1 MSEIK
6 NFDFKEIPKI
16 DEKQKDLNEINDK
29 ITTLELELNMMAD
42 WVFNIEKKSEIEE
55 NIKSLKEKRE
65 SILVWTKKELNI
77 EKQDLPITKEDNEI
91 LTNEIKNT
99 PISINEKER
108 LLKEIDNVKSTNQL
122 EQKYFWEW
130 IGALILKFIAFLT
143 WYKNDREFDDN
154 IYYNEYKNSKLI
166 ILDADKEKFV
176 KEAKPLALEI
186 EKKFGIPW
194 QVSLAQW
201 ALESWWW
208 KSELAQKDWNFFGIK
223 AVKWQQW
230 VNYKTKEEWKDWLY
244 ETTASFRKFNW
255 MQDSFYWYAKFL
267 AIDNPRYKPA
277 FKYGY
282 DINPKPDHYPSE
294 YSWYNPLKF
303 LIEIK
308 KAWYATD
315 KNYIQK
321 TSWIIKSIEKIEK

>member
-99 PISINEKER
+99 PISISEKER

-267 AIDNPRYKPA
+267 AIDNPRYKSA

>member
-99 PISINEKER
+99 PISISEKER

>member
-77 EKQDLPITKEDNEI
+77 EKQDLPISKEDNEI

-99 PISINEKER
+99 PISISEKER

-143 WYKNDREFDDN
+143 WYKNNREFDDN
-154 IYYNEYKNSKLI
+154 MYYNEYKNSKLI

>member
-16 DEKQKDLNEINDK
+16 DEKQKDLNEINEK

-42 WVFNIEKKSEIEE
+42 WAFNIEKKSEIEE
-55 NIKSLKEKRE
+55 NIKNLKAKRE

-91 LTNEIKNT
+91 LTKEIKNT
-99 PISINEKER
+99 PISTSEKER

-130 IGALILKFIAFLT
+130 IWALILKFIAFLT
-143 WYKNDREFDDN
+143 WYKNNRDFDDN
-154 IYYNEYKNSKLI
+154 MYYNEYKNSKLV

-201 ALESWWW
+201 ALESGWW

-223 AVKWQQW
+223 AIKWQQW

-267 AIDNPRYKPA
+267 AIDNPRYKQA

-282 DINPKPDHYPSE
+282 DINPKPDHYPYE